1 MSDENKKK
9 ISNFCSKYR
18 TVIMYIVFAVVIE
31 LLAVCCVDHTL
42 LISEPWVG
50 LSMLALTSG
59 IMIVINNNKARL
71 ILGIIFL
78 TLELVLDMILTVVYD
93 MAGQYFDFA
102 MLSLRNDA
110 FGILEEIYVNYVF
123 FYASV
128 AMVIVF
134 IVCGIRKY
142 KTDKGSNEYGR
153 NKTVGTALIII
164 GIVGVVAITYVIN
177 NGSDDKYTK
186 LKTSKATSVYS
197 SYGMTGNLV
206 NEFIRGIFYDEIE
219 EVPDNEITSY
229 LYNDIAPESKYFGVS
244 SGNNVIVILA
254 ESFEWFAIMDDEEF
268 INGLDITEE
277 QYAELFPNIMR
288 FMDSS
293 VVMTDYHAK
302 EKTDISEC
310 LSIVG
315 SYPTVGFINYDYQDN
330 AMPYAMPNVLRAYDD
345 DIVCRSFH
353 NGTAN
358 FYNRDNTHGSFGI
371 DHFYASEE
379 MYDMVAPD
387 GGTMENWIVQGER
400 NLDSEMID
408 VCQDLM
414 FPTDSRF
421 YTYITTI
428 TMHGMYY
435 ERNNLENYREELL
448 SIYTPTGESE
458 EEEIIIDYMTTVM
471 EFDRALGMLMDDLE
485 ERGLLDNT
493 TIALFADHN
502 AYYQSL
508 GAKVKGLED
517 YDTEYDYSDLY
528 RVPFMIYDQNL
539 PHMEID
545 KFTCQADIV
554 PTLLDL
560 LGIHYYSNMYYGH
573 SVFTPEE
580 TLIYSRAYS
589 FFIDDGI
596 VAGSLENPF
605 FRDESVTDE
614 EWNDFVTRGT
624 ALIEKLRIWDQIYIH
639 DYFGDE
645 TNYNTYLE
653 RMADINNG

>member
-1 MSDENKKK
+1 MSDEQKLK
-9 ISNFCSKYR
+9 ILKTIDKYR
-18 TVIMYIVFAVVIE
+18 TVILYVVFAIAIE
-31 LLAVCCVDHTL
+31 LLAVRCVDNTM
-42 LISEPWVG
+42 IVSEPWLG
-50 LSMLALTSG
+50 FSMLALTTG
-59 IMIVINNNKARL
+59 ILLVINNNKVRL
-71 ILGIIFL
+71 ILGLIFM
-78 TLELVLDMILTVVYD
+78 VAQFILDLAMTVVYD
-93 MAGQYFDFA
+93 MAGQYFDYA

-110 FGILEEIYVNYVF
+110 FGILEEIYVDYVF

-128 AMVIVF
+128 AMVIIF
-134 IVCGIRKY
+134 IVAGIRKY
-142 KTDKGSNEYGR
+142 KQDKGDKAYGR
-153 NKTVGTALIII
+153 NKTIGVAFIILSI
-164 GIVGVVAITYVIN
+164 FSVVIVTYINN

-186 LKTSKATSVYS
+186 LRTSHARSVYS
-197 SYGMTGNLV
+197 SYGITGNLV
-206 NEFIRGIFYDEIE
+206 NEFVRGVFYDDIDPI
-219 EVPDNEITSY
+219 PDNEIQNY
-229 LYNDIAPESKYFGVS
+229 LYQDIAPESPYFGVS

-254 ESFEWFAIMDDEEF
+254 ESWEWFGIMNDEEF
-268 INGLDITEE
+268 INGLGLTDE
-277 QYAELFPNIMR
+277 QYAELYPNIMR
-288 FMDSS
+288 LLDSS

-315 SYPTVGFINYDYQDN
+315 SYPTVGFINYDYKDN
-330 AMPYAMPNVLRAYDD
+330 IMPYAMPNVLRIFDE

-353 NGTAN
+353 NGTAQ
-358 FYNRDNTHGSFGI
+358 FYNRNNTHGSFGI

-379 MYDMVAPD
+379 MYDMTAPD
-387 GGTMENWIVQGER
+387 GSTMENHIIQGER
-400 NLDSEMID
+400 NLDSEMIN

-435 ERNNLENYREELL
+435 ERNNLADYRERILEV
-448 SIYTPTGESE
+448 YTPTGENE
-458 EEEIIIDYMTTVM
+458 NEDIIIDYMSTIM
-471 EFDRALGMLMDDLE
+471 EFDKALGMLMDDLE

-493 TIALFADHN
+493 TIAIFADHN

-508 GAKVKGLED
+508 GAKVKGIED
-517 YDTEYDYSDLY
+517 YDTDQDYSDLY
-528 RVPFMIYDQNL
+528 RVPFLIYDQNL

-580 TLIYSRAYS
+580 SVIYSRAYN

-596 VAGSLENPF
+596 VAGSLVNPF

-614 EWNDFVTRGT
+614 DWNNFVYRGG
-624 ALIEKLRIWDQIYIH
+624 LMIDKLRIWDQIYLH
-639 DYFGDE
+639 DYFDNE
-645 TNYNTYLE
+645 SNYSYYLQ
-653 RMADINNG
+653 RMMDINE